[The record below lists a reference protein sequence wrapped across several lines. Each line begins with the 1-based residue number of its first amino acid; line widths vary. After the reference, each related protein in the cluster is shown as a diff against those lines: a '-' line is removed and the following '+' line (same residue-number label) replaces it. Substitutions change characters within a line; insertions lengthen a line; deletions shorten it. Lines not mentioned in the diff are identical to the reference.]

1 MLGLSLFWSDVDSF
15 SGASF
20 MSNLARCSVI
30 AEVDRSRGLGSL
42 LVQMS
47 YIDIL
52 YVYASCNALLVHII
66 SADNRPALL
75 LYVLLCV
82 CGVVLETEQPRC
94 PQCNV
99 TCVPFPRV
107 NIL

>member
-30 AEVDRSRGLGSL
+30 AEVDRSRGLGSP

-52 YVYASCNALLVHII
+52 YSHASYNALLVLII
-66 SADNRPALL
+66 SADFHRKIIVRSAVRL
-75 LYVLLCV
+75 
-82 CGVVLETEQPRC
+82 RS
-94 PQCNV
+94 
-99 TCVPFPRV
+99 RV
-107 NIL
+107 GT

>member
-1 MLGLSLFWSDVDSF
+1 
-15 SGASF
+15 

-30 AEVDRSRGLGSL
+30 TEVGRSRGLGSL

-52 YVYASCNALLVHII
+52 YSHASCNALLVHII
-66 SADNRPALL
+66 SADNHPALL

-82 CGVVLETEQPRC
+82 CGVELEPEQPRC
-94 PQCNV
+94 PQCSV
-99 TCVPFPRV
+99 TCVPFPRS
-107 NIL
+107 